1 MTVPATAELAGQALL
16 VMANVPDIA
25 AATSLAHILV
35 EQRLAACVNIL
46 PAVKSVYQW
55 QGKVAQAEE
64 VSLIIKTT
72 HARYPELEATI
83 KKNHVYDVP
92 EIIALPIT
100 GGLPAYLQWLITET
114 KKEMHV

>member
-1 MTVPATAELAGQALL
+1 MTEQMIV
-16 VMANVPDIA
+16 VMTNVPDMA

-46 PAVKSVYQW
+46 PGVKSVYQW
-55 QGKVAQAEE
+55 QGKVEQAEE
-64 VSLIIKTT
+64 VSLIIKTMQ
-72 HARYPELEATI
+72 ARYPELEATI

-100 GGLPAYLQWLITET
+100 AGLPAYLQWINTET